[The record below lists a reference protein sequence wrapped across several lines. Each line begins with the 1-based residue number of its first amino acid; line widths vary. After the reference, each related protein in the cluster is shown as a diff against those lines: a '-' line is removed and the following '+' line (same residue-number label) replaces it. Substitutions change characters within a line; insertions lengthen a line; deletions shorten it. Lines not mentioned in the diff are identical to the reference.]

1 MHTLGGNLV
10 LPSFTNQKD
19 AASLAKWFCV
29 LQADKRARQRAKDK
43 ERKDGKPETA
53 AAAAGSSKAAS
64 GTAAA
69 GGDSF
74 DAELAAAMAEAA
86 TISSR

>member
-1 MHTLGGNLV
+1 MTHAV
-10 LPSFTNQKD
+10 
-19 AASLAKWFCV
+19 AASLVNWCCV

-43 ERKDGKPETA
+43 ERKDSKPATA
-53 AAAAGSSKAAS
+53 AAADSSKPSA

-86 TISSR
+86 AISSR